1 MSPCQ
6 ELQVKD
12 QSTLVIHCLFVFS
25 FRDTA
30 QACLTWEDI
39 LVENPTDMFALKM
52 AHDSYFY
59 MGYQE
64 QIRDS
69 IASVLP
75 HWREGMP
82 LYG

>member
-1 MSPCQ
+1 M
-6 ELQVKD
+6 
-12 QSTLVIHCLFVFS
+12 
-25 FRDTA
+25 
-30 QACLTWEDI
+30 WEDI

-64 QIRDS
+64 LIRDS
-69 IASVLP
+69 IARVLP
-75 HWREGMP
+75 HWKEGMP